1 MKYAKVDANHLQIVI
16 ALRTMGA
23 SVQSLAAVGKGCP
36 DLLVGFQ
43 KRNYL
48 MEVKDG
54 RKVESRK
61 QLTKDQITWHGEWN
75 GKVNIVYSVDDAI
88 NILKDKT

>member
-1 MKYAKVDANHLQIVI
+1 MKYAKVDANHLQIVM
-16 ALRTMGA
+16 ALRTYGA
-23 SVQSLAAVGKGCP
+23 TVQSLAAVGKGCP

-54 RKVESRK
+54 RKTESRK
-61 QLTKDQITWHGEWN
+61 QLTKDQVFWHDDWN
-75 GKVNIVYSVDDAI
+75 GLVYIVYSVDDAI
-88 NILKDKT
+88 QVLKG